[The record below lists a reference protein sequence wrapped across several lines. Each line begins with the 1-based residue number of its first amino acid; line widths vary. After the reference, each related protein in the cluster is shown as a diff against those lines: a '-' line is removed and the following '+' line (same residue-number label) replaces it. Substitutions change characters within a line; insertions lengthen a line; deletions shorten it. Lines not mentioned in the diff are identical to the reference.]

1 MAILSHY
8 IGGRVIIKVA
18 LFSRLFI
25 LFGSFVGM
33 LSLGNRFFVI
43 FWWVNGKIIY
53 YLFYGWISEYIYI
66 LFESVERKHNISP
79 NIFFRS
85 NEQKWPSN
93 VTSTTTFYIF
103 LIYDSP
109 HFECNIQCAGF
120 WGESYFSFARLS
132 FRCISCSY
140 FLASLKK
147 VLFAKHIFYHQLIH

>member
-1 MAILSHY
+1 MDEHTIQ
-8 IGGRVIIKVA
+8 IIRV
-18 LFSRLFI
+18 FRWY
-25 LFGSFVGM
+25 M

-53 YLFYGWISEYIYI
+53 YLFYGWISEYIFF
-66 LFESVERKHNISP
+66 LSPSRENI
-79 NIFFRS
+79 IYHRTFFFRS

-93 VTSTTTFYIF
+93 VTSTMTFYIC